1 MRIFKIFSLNTVDM
15 ESVGV
20 YGDYD
25 DFCESMEKEFMEIS
39 KKTISEEE
47 EGAVFY
53 FIKRDP

>member
-1 MRIFKIFSLNTVDM
+1 MFSLNTVDM

-53 FIKRDP
+53 FIKRDT